1 MLAQLASRASTVL
14 RLGASSGEDPLVKI
28 VNMVE
33 KNIET
38 LENEASKDAK
48 QKAFCDKA
56 TATANEKKDE
66 KQSTIEKLSSKLEQ
80 MSSHSAELKE
90 EVSALQQSLAE
101 LATAQGDMDKLRQ
114 KEHANFLKR
123 SPEMQQGIEGVQMAL
138 KVIKEYYSKSDKADA
153 ANGIVGMMEV
163 VESDFS
169 KSLAEM
175 KVAEQSAQSAY
186 EQETQEN
193 KLEKATK
200 EKDVEYK
207 TKERTSLEKAS
218 AEMSSDRQGVQTELD
233 AVFDALKSLD
243 EQCIAKPEPYEERKK
258 RREEELEGLKES
270 LEALKSKVS
279 PDAALIQLSRSSMRR
294 QGRQHQ
300 KLHS

>member
-1 MLAQLASRASTVL
+1 L
-14 RLGASSGEDPLVKI
+14 SGEDPLVKI
-28 VNMVE
+28 VQMVE
-33 KNIET
+33 INIEM
-38 LENEASKDAK
+38 LEKQASKDAT
-48 QKAFCDKA
+48 QKTCCDKEMA
-56 TATANEKKDE
+56 AADSKKDE
-66 KQSTIEKLSSKLEQ
+66 KESTIEKLSSKLEQ
-80 MSSHSAELKE
+80 MSAHSAELKE

-101 LATAQGDMDKLRQ
+101 LAKAQGDMDKLRQ
-114 KEHANFLKR
+114 EEHSNFLKR
-123 SPEMQQGIEGVQMAL
+123 SPEMQQGIDGVQMAL
-138 KVIKEYYSKSDKADA
+138 KVIKDYYSKSDKADA

-175 KVAEQSAQSAY
+175 KVAEESAQSAY
-186 EQETQEN
+186 EKETQEN

-243 EQCIAKPEPYEERKK
+243 EQCIAKPEPYEDRKQ
-258 RREEELEGLKES
+258 RREEELAGLKES

-279 PDAALIQLSRSSMRR
+279 PDAALVQLSRSSMRR
-294 QGRQHQ
+294 HGRHHE